1 MSFGEEKGL
10 RIMQAFSTYQP
21 FIDKFYKDNVQFISE
36 SSDVQT
42 RALLNYGFFAVHAIV
57 PHLDSLGHTTEI
69 VFANSPQLQFAWA
82 HEQGVHLQ
90 DTTQWENE
98 LLKARIEHFKPDI
111 LYNFSPYKMDPAFRK
126 SLKHNPRIVTSWRCA
141 TVEQHW
147 DWSCYDILL
156 TSLPSIQALA
166 PQLGAKKSVIFAP
179 GYPVS
184 MIKELATIP
193 QDIDVVFVGTLT
205 GPRRIATLDALAKGA
220 AQHGYSLAL
229 HLSGSMNALTPAMR
243 PYLCPQV
250 FGNDTLRA
258 LRRGKIVI
266 DARGGVF
273 LTTGEGKH
281 IKDIGEDTNC
291 SMRLLEAT
299 GGGSMVLALNGH
311 SPWFTWNN
319 EIIPYSGPSDIIDK
333 VCYYLKNDNERMEI
347 AMEGQ
352 KKCITEFNI
361 KSKAADFIDTV
372 QKNLHRP
379 HKTAHNIQYQP
390 NKVTNIMNTD
400 TYTQEDYTD
409 IYTKI
414 LSNTYLHESGWF
426 KSYIEQKVIDGA
438 GNPLPW
444 MNYPMIS
451 FLEERVP
458 AGLTI
463 FEYGCG
469 FGTLWWAKKA
479 KRVVT
484 VEHNKIWYES
494 MLKNLPDNVRAIFR
508 PLETGGE
515 YCKTVAQIQN
525 VQFNIIII
533 DGRDRVNCALH
544 CAPSLADDGVI
555 IFDDT
560 DREAYIDGRTHL
572 KNIGF
577 KELKLTGIKPMVLSV
592 GTSTSLFYKNNNC
605 LGI

>member
-1 MSFGEEKGL
+1 
-10 RIMQAFSTYQP
+10 MQAFSTYQK
-21 FIDKFYKDNVQFISE
+21 FIDKFYDDNPLLHSAHSAE
-36 SSDVQT
+36 QT
-42 RALLNYGFFAVHAIV
+42 RALLNYGFFGVHAIV
-57 PHLDSLGHTTEI
+57 PHLSSNCITEI
-69 VFANSPQLQFAWA
+69 VFANSPQLQLTWA
-82 HEQGVHLQ
+82 NEHNIRIQH
-90 DTTQWENE
+90 TTQWENE

-111 LYNFSPYKMDPAFRK
+111 LYNFSPYKMDSAFRK
-126 SLKHNPRIVTSWRCA
+126 SLKHNPRIVASWRCA
-141 TVEQHW
+141 TVQQQW

-156 TSLPSIQALA
+156 TSLPSIQAVA
-166 PQLGAKKSVIFAP
+166 PQLGAKKSVIFGP

-184 MIKELATIP
+184 IIKELSTIP

-229 HLSGSMNALTPAMR
+229 HLSGPMSALTPVMR

-250 FGNDTLRA
+250 FGNDTLRT

-273 LTTGEGKH
+273 LTTGEGKQ

-299 GGGSMVLALNGH
+299 GGGSMVLALDGH

-319 EIIPYSGPSDIIDK
+319 EIIPYSCSSDIVDK
-333 VCYYLKNDNERMEI
+333 VCYYLKNDKEREQI
-347 AMEGQ
+347 ALEGQ
-352 KKCITEFNI
+352 KKCITHYNI
-361 KSKAADFIDTV
+361 KLRASEFFDIACKELYK
-372 QKNLHRP
+372 KNSHLTY
-379 HKTAHNIQYQP
+379 KDKDMP
-390 NKVTNIMNTD
+390 NNDN
-400 TYTQEDYTD
+400 YTQENYTN
-409 IYTKI
+409 ICLKI
-414 LSNTYLHESGWF
+414 LSNSYLHDIGWF
-426 KSYIEQKVIDGA
+426 KSSIEQKVVDGA

-451 FLEERVP
+451 LLEERVP
-458 AGLTI
+458 AGLTV

-479 KRVVT
+479 KRIVV
-484 VEHNKIWYES
+484 VEHDKAWYDKMS
-494 MLKNLPDNVRAIFR
+494 PDFPPNVRAIHR
-508 PLETGGE
+508 PLERGGE
-515 YCKTVAQIQN
+515 YCKTVSQIHN
-525 VQFNIIII
+525 VHFNIIII

-544 CAPSLADDGVI
+544 CTDSLAKDGVI

-560 DREAYIDGRTHL
+560 DREEYKAGCDYI
-572 KNIGF
+572 KSKGF

-592 GTSTSLFYKNNNC
+592 GTSTSLFYRQDNC